1 MLKPILS
8 CKYKTKFQRT
18 TQLSEQTDRSFN
30 ATANFIVR
38 SSLCLIIIMFVCVG
52 VVGVVVVEISAVC
65 CVLWWSLTI

>member
-8 CKYKTKFQRT
+8 CKYKTTFLLT

-30 ATANFIVR
+30 ATTNLLVR
-38 SSLCLIIIMFVCVG
+38 SCFGSLCLIIIMFVCVG

-65 CVLWWSLTI
+65 SVLW